1 MTEPPLSD
9 SEIRTLRTMIDR
21 HVREAENR
29 YYQEQFETISSQR
42 HGCLTCFDSD
52 CAVWQ
57 TADQNCWKSEKDA
70 IKKER
75 ERVSILTPDDRI
87 LLYPMLNRVVTGTRI
102 PPSINEPHVIELLE
116 KLKKTKS
123 LRSEA

>member
-75 ERVSILTPDDRI
+75 ERVSILTPDDADSLISYVESCCYWNTDTPLDKRTSRNRI
-87 LLYPMLNRVVTGTRI
+87 IRET
-102 PPSINEPHVIELLE
+102 
-116 KLKKTKS
+116 
-123 LRSEA
+123 